1 MVASQYPVRPAL
13 RHDEEEITGYV
24 DPWVVSPGETAH
36 VKISSTKPKLKYQL
50 VRLLQGLDMPHA
62 PTPAKEVI
70 EHGPKGELNGR
81 FQASHPGS
89 YAVVDAWKREPLLG
103 KSEDVEIDFYVQP
116 WMLNAPHP
124 QAILSNLDS
133 AKSAGIAV
141 LFDRD
146 NQLLVWIGTSNGVEV
161 KKIASSARERRWF
174 HVCITLK
181 GREFQ
186 LQLTHIASGNEIAPS
201 STTIQT
207 SLSNTPR
214 LDSGI
219 PMYFAA
225 TTAAS
230 PTSASQL
237 PVHFFNGRI
246 EAPRFRALGRKN
258 WDIARYDFSVGIDT
272 DEIFDVSGSGLD
284 GVLINAPTRAIRGH
298 DWDHKLI
305 GLGWKEATY
314 GFGAIHFHDDDLDDA
329 AWDTDFEFTVPSD
342 LRSGAY
348 AIEVQDTESDLKD
361 AIVFFVRPKEVRP
374 QAKIAFVF
382 STFTYLAYA
391 NEHMY
396 DETKSTHISFPEGV
410 QLVAS
415 DNYYKMVRRHDLGLA
430 IYDLHSDGSGVVYS
444 TTKRPILNVRPDYIH
459 WGFQRPREFSA
470 DLLMVGFLEKHFGD
484 GYDILTDHDLH
495 LRGRAALSQYD
506 VVISGSHP
514 EYPSAESLDAYEGH
528 AKNGGS
534 LIYAGGNGFYWKS
547 VTDPKRP
554 HRMEVRRA
562 DVGARTHENPPGER
576 HHALNGQLGGLWRS
590 IGRPPNE
597 LWGIGSCASG
607 KGPGRPFIPTDEAL
621 NNPSLDWLW
630 KGLNEESRKLLG
642 TKGLAGGASGDELD
656 RLDVP
661 IGSPANAILLAR
673 SERHDDHFMLF
684 NEELIFPM
692 IGTLGSTSP
701 LVRSD
706 MVYYETNGGG
716 SVFSVGSINWNNSL
730 AWDGYQ
736 NDIAQVTENVIR
748 EFLTRGKK
756 NASA

>member
-62 PTPAKEVI
+62 PALAKEVI
-70 EHGPKGELNGR
+70 ENGPKGELTGR

-89 YAVVDAWKREPLLG
+89 YAVVDAWRREPLLE
-103 KSEDVEIDFYVQP
+103 KSEGVEIDFYVQP

-124 QAILSNLDS
+124 QAILSNID
-133 AKSAGIAV
+133 AAEGAGMAV
-141 LFDRD
+141 LLDRD
-146 NQLLVWIGTSNGVEV
+146 NQLVVWIGTCDGVEV

-174 HVCITLK
+174 HVCMTLK
-181 GREFQ
+181 SKKFH

-207 SLSNTPR
+207 SLSSTPR
-214 LDSGI
+214 LDSGS

-225 TTAAS
+225 ITAS
-230 PTSASQL
+230 SLTSSSQL

-246 EAPRFRALGRKN
+246 EAPHFKALGRKN

-272 DEIFDVSGSGLD
+272 DEVFDVSGSGLD
-284 GVLINAPTRAIRGH
+284 GILVNAPTRAIRGH

-305 GLGWKEATY
+305 GLGWKEAKY

-348 AIEVQDTESDLKD
+348 AIEAQDTESDLKD

-374 QAKIAFVF
+374 QAKIAFIF
-382 STFTYLAYA
+382 STFTYLTYA
-391 NEHMY
+391 NEHVY

-410 QLVAS
+410 RLVAS
-415 DNYYKMVRRHDLGLA
+415 DNHYKMVRRHDLGLA

-444 TTKRPILNVRPDYIH
+444 TTKRQILNVRPDYIH

-470 DLLMVGFLEKHFGD
+470 DLFMVGFLEKQFGD
-484 GYDILTDHDLH
+484 GYYIFTDHDLH
-495 LRGRAALSQYD
+495 LHGRVALSQYD

-534 LIYAGGNGFYWKS
+534 LIYAGGNGFYASNPIVEDLIAWKS
-547 VTDPKRP
+547 GALTSVPEPMKIP
-554 HRMEVRRA
+554 RRA
-562 DVGARTHENPPGER
+562 PSRTKWPTR
-576 HHALNGQLGGLWRS
+576 WSLALN
-590 IGRPPNE
+590 RPPNE

-607 KGPGRPFIPTDEAL
+607 KGPGRPCIPTDEAL
-621 NNPSLDWLW
+621 NYPSLEWLW

-656 RLDVP
+656 RLDVA

-701 LVRSD
+701 LVRSY

-736 NDIAQVTENVIR
+736 NDVAQVTENVIR
-748 EFLTRGKK
+748 EFLTRGKES
-756 NASA
+756 ASP

>member
-1 MVASQYPVRPAL
+1 MVATQYPVRPAL
-13 RHDEEEITGYV
+13 SHEEKEITGYV
-24 DPWVVSPGETAH
+24 EPWVVSPGDTAD
-36 VKISSTKPKLKYQL
+36 VKVSSTQPNLKYKL

-62 PTPAKEVI
+62 PTPAKEII
-70 EHGPKGELNGR
+70 EHGPKGELKGR

-89 YAVVDAWKREPLLG
+89 YARVDGWARDPLLS
-103 KSEDVEIDFYVQP
+103 KSDGVEIDFYAQP
-116 WMLNAPHP
+116 WMLNSPHP
-124 QAILSNLDS
+124 QAIISNLDVS
-133 AKSAGIAV
+133 KSKGLCI
-141 LFDRD
+141 
-146 NQLLVWIGTSNGVEV
+146 LLDTHQNLVIWIGTEKGIET
-161 KKIASSARERRWF
+161 KKITSSARHERWF
-174 HVCITLK
+174 RLRVTIQGK
-181 GREFQ
+181 D
-186 LQLTHIASGNEIAPS
+186 LQIHLSHIATGNEIAPGPCTVQ
-201 STTIQT
+201 TTLA
-207 SLSNTPR
+207 SAAS
-214 LDSGI
+214 LDSGS
-219 PMYFAA
+219 PLYFAA
-225 TTAAS
+225 TLAANPAS
-230 PTSASQL
+230 TSEF

-246 EAPRFRALGRKN
+246 DSPSFRALGRKS
-258 WDIARYDFSVGIDT
+258 WDIAKYDFSVGIDT
-272 DEIFDVSGSGLD
+272 DEIFDISGSGLD
-284 GVLINAPTRAIRGH
+284 GVLINAPTRAVRGH
-298 DWDHKLI
+298 DYDHKLI
-305 GLGWKEATY
+305 GVGWKEATY
-314 GFGAIHFHDDDLDDA
+314 GYGAIHFHDDDLDDA
-329 AWDTDFEFTVPSD
+329 AWDTDFQFTVPAD

-361 AIVFFVRPKEVRP
+361 SIVFFVRPKEVRP

-410 QLVAS
+410 QLVTS
-415 DNYYKMVRRHDLGLA
+415 DNYHKMVRRHDLGLA

-495 LRGRAALSQYD
+495 LRGPAVLAQYD

-514 EYPSAESLDAYEGH
+514 EYPSFESLDAYEGH
-528 AKNGGS
+528 VKNGGS

-562 DVGARTHENPPGER
+562 DVGARTHQNPAGER

-590 IGRPPNE
+590 LGRSPNE

-607 KGPGRPFIPTDEAL
+607 KGPGRPFIPTKEAL
-621 NNPSLDWLW
+621 DNPQLSWVW
-630 KGLNEESRKLLG
+630 KGLNEESKKLLG

-656 RLDVP
+656 RLDVA
-661 IGSPANAILLAR
+661 IGSPENAILLAR

-736 NDIAQVTENVIR
+736 NDIAQITENVIR
-748 EFLTRGKK
+748 EFLARGRK
-756 NASA
+756 